1 MADDEGE
8 KEMRDCVADGLAKFV
23 LYEAEEERQ
32 MQAQPAQSPPVKRQ
46 KRVKRPSLNGIFLQA
61 LLENAPTQQGKQFI
75 MEDIYWAI
83 KGNGKDAGEDKLGL
97 VKQDEEEETQE
108 VDKAGER
115 EPIDEFHS
123 LSLLA
128 EYYENLLILPSKFR
142 GLKFPDFAVMARL
155 TPANT
160 DTHPSRQDD
169 LDNQYYPDVE
179 SANRSHQ
186 AVLKEKVIPSS
197 TVTDIPRR

>member
-32 MQAQPAQSPPVKRQ
+32 MQDQPAQSPPVKRQ
-46 KRVKRPSLNGIFLQA
+46 KTVKRPSLNGLFLQA

-97 VKQDEEEETQE
+97 VKQDDEEETQN
-108 VDKAGER
+108 VDKAG

-155 TPANT
+155 KPANT
-160 DTHPSRQDD
+160 ESHPSRQDD
-169 LDNQYYPDVE
+169 LDNQYYQDVE

-197 TVTDIPRR
+197 TVIDMPRR